1 MATWSDL
8 LKQARRRQGITQVEL
23 ARRSRVSKDIIA
35 SYEQGRREPTSET
48 LGAILG
54 AMNLRRDEADAIL
67 TDAGLDRTPPP
78 RLKVMAKRGR
88 PLDAIQAEIDSYPW
102 PSLVTNERYE
112 VIAWNPPATKVAEMD
127 FATELP
133 LQEQRNLMRIS
144 AMPHYAEGRVVNW
157 DEIVSF
163 LLAYYKHN
171 NMSIEQPDEDSRYF
185 ETLIADL
192 ATNPAYSN
200 AFPRMMRLWP
210 EVQPWQEGRRPVF
223 PAVWRVNDDTELR
236 FSCILGAWSEFNATW
251 SFDWFPADA
260 QTWDWLGTPASHVD
274 LSSRSRRSRVK
285 HTRRHTAPHDWFEH
299 LSAGRRASGLTQADL
314 ESATGMSRYTISK
327 FENGKMKPSKAAVLA
342 LCRAMVLDA
351 TTTNTI
357 LTALGEPPEPS
368 DWSRFLCGLPL
379 QGGSHWYSNSGAAPR
394 DPVDIRAEI
403 ETYPWPCLI
412 VNERCEID
420 IWNAAMARTLGGDLV
435 ATLKQ
440 SNNLIAFLAGPGV
453 RSWLG
458 NWDDVITAVVPA
470 EARRQIV
477 DANEPTPDDRLA
489 GTIEAVRREDRDTV
503 AHLRELWSAAPTTP
517 PVLRVTVPIV
527 WQATDGTPLVFHGLI
542 FVWSAY
548 ERRWAMDWHPADAVT
563 WQWLAQQ
570 A

>member
-1 MATWSDL
+1 MAAWSEL
-8 LKQARRRQGITQVEL
+8 LKQARRRQNLSRVEL
-23 ARRSRVSKDIIA
+23 ARRSGVSKDIIA
-35 SYEQGRREPTSET
+35 SYEQGRRHPTPDT
-48 LGAILG
+48 LARIVD
-54 AMNLRRDEADAIL
+54 AMKLRRVEADAIL
-67 TDAGLDRTPPP
+67 IDAGLDRTPPP
-78 RLKVMAKRGR
+78 RLKTMEKRGR
-88 PLDAIQAEIDSYPW
+88 FLDAIQEEIDGYSW

-112 VIAWNPPATKVAEMD
+112 VIAWNSPATKVAEMD

-171 NMSIEQPDEDSRYF
+171 NMSIEQPEEDSRYF

-223 PAVWRVNDDTELR
+223 PAVWRVNDGTELR

-260 QTWDWLGTPASHVD
+260 QTWDWLGTSAPHVD
-274 LSSRSRRSRVK
+274 PTSRARRSRMK
-285 HTRRHTAPHDWFEH
+285 HTRRRTAPHEWFEL
-299 LSAGRRASGLTQADL
+299 LSAARRASGLTQEDL
-314 ESATGMSRYTISK
+314 EKAIGISRYTISK
-327 FENGKMKPSKAAVLA
+327 FENGNMTPSRETLLA

-351 TTTNTI
+351 TTMNSI
-357 LTALGEPPEPS
+357 LAAMGERPEPS

-394 DPVDIRAEI
+394 DPFDIRAEI

-420 IWNAAMARTLGGDLV
+420 IWNAATSRTLGSDLA
-435 ATLKQ
+435 ATFKQ

-453 RSWLG
+453 RSRLG

-477 DANEPTPDDRLA
+477 DAGDPAPADRLA
-489 GTIEAVRREDRDTV
+489 GTIEAVRGEDRETV
-503 AHLRELWSAAPTTP
+503 TRLRDLWSAAPTTP
-517 PVLRVTVPIV
+517 PALRVTVPII

-542 FVWSAY
+542 FSWSAY
-548 ERRWAMDWHPADAVT
+548 ERRWAMDWHPADAIT
-563 WQWLAQQ
+563 WRWLHQHR
-570 A
+570 